1 MKKKNE
7 NKDCKTIVQVS
18 VPYSE
23 LEKNREIK
31 KNVIA
36 ISTTIRPIRH
46 TRKII
51 YKLIYLLLPSYS

>member
-1 MKKKNE
+1 MK

-23 LEKNREIK
+23 RVRKTEKL